1 MTSWNNFLSTILPE
15 EGLGWYCIGSYKKKT
30 TPITHFVQTIAEAE
44 VLIQDLLDK
53 QKDVY
58 FGCSKFITNENR
70 KAINAGWQKSFWLDL
85 DCGESYA
92 EENKGYRTQAEA
104 LTDVRRLCAELHLP
118 KPNIINSGNGLHIH
132 WVMDH
137 ALEKEEWAKTC
148 EYWKKQLKRL
158 NIIADPSKI
167 TDVAAVLRVPN
178 TLNFKSDP
186 PLDVKWVSQSPAMDY
201 EDFRAKVMHGIEIE
215 LDLTKAPRRPMDET
229 TRKLL
234 GNKISNFNDIMKSG
248 GCAQLKF
255 AYKNQPTIDYN
266 QWRGA
271 LSIAQFC
278 EDKDEAIH
286 KMSEKHPEYSYQD
299 TINKA
304 NDIGGPYHCVTLENN
319 NPGICDGC
327 QYKGKITSPISIN
340 AKIAKATEEDN
351 VVTLISAEIDT
362 EVTYKIPEL
371 PYPYFRGKNGG
382 IYKQGIDTGEDEEV
396 KDKLI
401 FKHDFYIVKRME
413 DPELGDMVWMRVHM
427 PKDGVREFSCSNQAL
442 MTSDEFKKT
451 VSKHGVIG
459 NSKEMAEIMNYI
471 TAFAKDLQDRE
482 TTEKMRTQ
490 FGWCDN
496 DTKFI
501 VGDRE
506 ISATEIVYSP
516 PSNTTLPFVSWFKP
530 KGTMEE
536 WKRVASAYSREG
548 QELRAFMLF
557 VGLGA
562 PLLKFTNQKGLIFSL
577 TENESGTG
585 KTTIQKVINSIWGNP
600 NDMMLIAKDTLKSQF
615 HQFGVFNNIC
625 ICTDEVTNMEEHAV
639 SDISYGVSQ
648 GRSNNRM
655 KANSNEMRL
664 NNTRWALPAVFSGN
678 SSMHDKMATLK
689 ATPES
694 EQLRIVEI
702 GVPADNTMTKEESD
716 ELFEQ
721 TLPENYGHAGP
732 VLVQYMIANLDTVKL
747 MLHET
752 QKKFDADAKLS
763 QKQRFY
769 SAGAAMAFTAGILA
783 KQLGLIDIDMDR
795 VWTWAVQY
803 FSNLR
808 ENVQSA
814 KTDPLASLGAYLNE
828 HNRNLLVVDDANDK
842 RTGLTKA
849 PLKIPYG
856 ALMTRYEPDT
866 GLLWIAVDELRLWCT
881 KKQVGFKGIIDGVKA
896 LDPNAVIK
904 KKGMAKGTELDSF
917 QVNALGFSVEKA
929 KMKFSLPTEIEVA
942 DGF

>member
-1 MTSWNNFLSTILPE
+1 M
-15 EGLGWYCIGSYKKKT
+15 
-30 TPITHFVQTIAEAE
+30 Q
-44 VLIQDLLDK
+44 
-53 QKDVY
+53 
-58 FGCSKFITNENR
+58 
-70 KAINAGWQKSFWLDL
+70 
-85 DCGESYA
+85 
-92 EENKGYRTQAEA
+92 
-104 LTDVRRLCAELHLP
+104 
-118 KPNIINSGNGLHIH
+118 
-132 WVMDH
+132 
-137 ALEKEEWAKTC
+137 
-148 EYWKKQLKRL
+148 
-158 NIIADPSKI
+158 
-167 TDVAAVLRVPN
+167 
-178 TLNFKSDP
+178 
-186 PLDVKWVSQSPAMDY
+186 
-201 EDFRAKVMHGIEIE
+201 
-215 LDLTKAPRRPMDET
+215 
-229 TRKLL
+229 
-234 GNKISNFNDIMKSG
+234 
-248 GCAQLKF
+248 
-255 AYKNQPTIDYN
+255 
-266 QWRGA
+266 
-271 LSIAQFC
+271 
-278 EDKDEAIH
+278 
-286 KMSEKHPEYSYQD
+286 
-299 TINKA
+299 
-304 NDIGGPYHCVTLENN
+304 
-319 NPGICDGC
+319 
-327 QYKGKITSPISIN
+327 
-340 AKIAKATEEDN
+340 
-351 VVTLISAEIDT
+351 
-362 EVTYKIPEL
+362 
-371 PYPYFRGKNGG
+371 
-382 IYKQGIDTGEDEEV
+382 
-396 KDKLI
+396 
-401 FKHDFYIVKRME
+401 

-427 PKDGVREFSCSNQAL
+427 PKDGVREFACSNQAL

-451 VSKHGVIG
+451 VSKYGVIG
-459 NSKEMAEIMNYI
+459 NAEEMKQIMNYI
-471 TAFAKDLQDRE
+471 TAFAKELQDRE
-482 TTEKMRTQ
+482 ATEKMRTQ
-490 FGWCDN
+490 FGWCDD

-516 PSNTTLPFVSWFKP
+516 PSNTTLPFVGWFKP

-625 ICTDEVTNMEEHAV
+625 VCTDEVTNMEEHAV

-702 GVPADNTMTKEESD
+702 GVPADKTMTKEESD

-721 TLPENYGHAGP
+721 TLPENYGHVGP
-732 VLVQYMIANLDTVKL
+732 VLVQHMIANLDAVKK

-783 KQLGLIDIDMDR
+783 KQLGLVDIDIDR
-795 VWTWAVQY
+795 VWTWAVEY

-808 ENVQSA
+808 ENVKSA
-814 KTDPLASLGAYLNE
+814 ESDPLSSLGAYLNE
-828 HNRNLLVVDDANDK
+828 HNRNMLVVDDINDK

-849 PLKIPYG
+849 PMKIPYG
-856 ALMTRYEPDT
+856 PLMIRFEPDT
-866 GLLWIAVDELRLWCT
+866 GLLWIAVDQLRLWCT
-881 KKQVGFKGIIDGVKA
+881 KKQIGYSGIISGVKS
-896 LDPNAVIK
+896 LDPNAIIK
-904 KKGMAKGTELDSF
+904 KKGMAKGSELDTFS
-917 QVNALGFSVEKA
+917 VNALGFNAEKA
-929 KMKFSLPTEIEVA
+929 KLKFNITPQEPIEE
-942 DGF
+942 

>member
-1 MTSWNNFLSTILPE
+1 MPTWNNFLSTILPE
-15 EGLGWYCIGSYKKKT
+15 EGLGWYCIGTYKKKT
-30 TPITHFVQTIAEAE
+30 PPKQYFFKTIAEAE
-44 VLIQDLLDK
+44 VCIQQLLDDK
-53 QKDVY
+53 KDVY
-58 FGCSKFITNENR
+58 FGCSKFITGENR
-70 KAINAGWQKSFWLDL
+70 KAINAGWQKSFWLDI
-85 DCGESYA
+85 DCGQSYA
-92 EENKGYRTQAEA
+92 DAGTGYPSQTEA
-104 LTDVRRLCAELHLP
+104 LLDVRRLCVELRLP
-118 KPNIINSGNGLHIH
+118 KPNVVNSGNGIHVH
-132 WVMDH
+132 WVMEN
-137 ALEKEEWAKTC
+137 AIEKEEWVKTC
-148 EYWKKQLKRL
+148 EYWRAQLKRL
-158 NIIADPSKI
+158 NIIADATKI
-167 TDVAAVLRVPN
+167 TDVAAVLRVPD
-178 TLNFKSDP
+178 THNFKSDP
-186 PLDVKWVSQSPAMDY
+186 PLDVKWVAKSPAMEY
-201 EDFRAKVMHGIEIE
+201 EDFRAKVMQGIEIE

-234 GNKISNFNDIMKSG
+234 GNKVSNFSDIMKSG
-248 GCAQLKF
+248 QCQQLKF
-255 AYKNQPTIDYN
+255 AYLNQPTIDYN

-286 KMSEKHPEYSYQD
+286 RMSEHHPEYSFQD
-299 TINKA
+299 TVYKA
-304 NDIGGPYHCVTLENN
+304 NDIGGPYHCVTLERN
-319 NPGICDGC
+319 NPGHCDGC
-327 QYKGKITSPISIN
+327 QHKGKITSPISIN
-340 AKIAKATEEDN
+340 SKIAKATEEDN
-351 VVTLISAEIDT
+351 VVTLISAEIET

-382 IYKQGIDTGEDEEV
+382 IYRQGFTNEDGDEV
-396 KDKLI
+396 EKDKLI

-427 PKDGVREFSCSNQAL
+427 PKDGVREFACSNQAL

-459 NSKEMAEIMNYI
+459 NAEEMKHIMNYI
-471 TAFAKDLQDRE
+471 TAFAKELQDRE

-506 ISATEIVYSP
+506 ISVTGTVYSP
-516 PSNTTLPFVSWFKP
+516 PSNTTLSFVQWFKP
-530 KGTMEE
+530 KGTLDE
-536 WKRVASAYSREG
+536 WKRVVSAYSRPG
-548 QELRAFMLF
+548 QEARAFMFF

-585 KTTIQKVINSIWGNP
+585 KTTIQRVINSIWGNP
-600 NDMMLIAKDTLKSQF
+600 TDMMLIAKDTLKSQF
-615 HQFGVFNNIC
+615 HQFGVFNNIA
-625 ICTDEVTNMEEHAV
+625 ICTDEVTNMSEEAV

-664 NNTRWALPAVFSGN
+664 NNTRWALPAIFSGN
-678 SSMHDKMATLK
+678 SSMHDKMAVLK

-694 EQLRIVEI
+694 EQLRIVEVSI
-702 GVPADNTMTKEESD
+702 YADNSMTKEESD

-732 VLVQYMIANLDTVKL
+732 LLTQHFLVNLDAAKK

-752 QKKFDADAKLS
+752 QKRFDTDAQLS

-769 SAGAAMAFTAGILA
+769 SAGAAMAFTGAILA
-783 KQLGLIDIDMDR
+783 KELGLHDIDIDK
-795 VWTWAVQY
+795 VWTWAVKY
-803 FSNLR
+803 FSELR
-808 ENVQSA
+808 ESVQSA
-814 KTDPLASLGAYLNE
+814 KSDPLANLGAFLNE
-828 HNRNLLVVDDANDK
+828 HNRNLLVVDDSNDK

-856 ALMTRYEPDT
+856 PLMTRYEPDT

-881 KKQVGFKGIIDGVKA
+881 KKQIGFKDIVDGIKIR
-896 LDPNAVIK
+896 DPNSLIK

-929 KMKFSLPTEIEVA
+929 KLKFSIPTEEQ
-942 DGF
+942 

>member
-1 MTSWNNFLSTILPE
+1 MSTWNNFLSTILPE

-30 TPITHFVQTIAEAE
+30 PPITHFVQTIAEAE
-44 VLIQDLLDK
+44 VLIQELLDK

-85 DCGESYA
+85 DCGQSYA
-92 EENKGYRTQAEA
+92 DAGTGYASQTEA
-104 LTDVRRLCAELHLP
+104 LVDVKRLCTELNLP
-118 KPNIINSGNGLHIH
+118 KPNIVNSGNGLHVH
-132 WVMDH
+132 WVMENS
-137 ALEKEEWAKTC
+137 LEKEEWTKTC
-148 EYWKKQLKRL
+148 AYWKQQLKRL

-167 TDVAAVLRVPN
+167 TDVAAVLRIPN

-186 PLDVKWVSQSPAMDY
+186 PLDVKWIAQSAPMEY
-201 EDFRAKVMHGIEIE
+201 EDFRAKVMQDIEIE

-234 GNKISNFNDIMKSG
+234 GNKVTYFRDIMKSHE
-248 GCAQLKF
+248 CAQLEY
-255 AYKNQPTIDYN
+255 AYKNQDKIDYN

-278 EDKDEAIH
+278 EDRDEAVH
-286 KMSEKHPEYSYQD
+286 RLSDKHPDYSFQD
-299 TINKA
+299 TEYKA
-304 NDIGGPYHCVTLENN
+304 NDIGGPYHCVTLERN
-319 NPGICDGC
+319 NPGHCDGC
-327 QYKGKITSPISIN
+327 KHKGKITSPISIS
-340 AKIAKATEEDN
+340 AKIAKATDADN
-351 VVTLISAEIDT
+351 VVTLKSAEIET

-382 IYKQGIDTGEDEEV
+382 IYKQGFTTEDGDEV
-396 KDKLI
+396 EKDKLI

-427 PKDGVREFSCSNQAL
+427 PKDGIREFACSNQAL
-442 MTSDEFKKT
+442 MVTDRFKDA
-451 VSKHGVIG
+451 VAPHGVIG
-459 NSKEMAEIMNYI
+459 TPEEMKQIMNYI
-471 TAFAKDLQDRE
+471 TAFAKELQDRE

-501 VGDRE
+501 IGDRE
-506 ISATEIVYSP
+506 ISDKQIVYSP
-516 PSNTTLPFVSWFKP
+516 PSNTTLSFVSWFKP
-530 KGTMEE
+530 KGTIDE
-536 WKRVASAYSREG
+536 WKRVVNTYGREG
-548 QELRAFMLF
+548 QEARAFLF
-557 VGLGA
+557 LAGLGA

-615 HQFGVFNNIC
+615 HQFGVYNNIA
-625 ICTDEVTNMEEHAV
+625 ICTDEVTNMTEEAV

-664 NNTRWALPAVFSGN
+664 NNTRWALPAFFSGN
-678 SSMHDKMATLK
+678 ASMHDKMSALK

-694 EQLRIVEI
+694 EQLRIVEVGI
-702 GVPADNTMTKEESD
+702 HADKSLTKEESD
-716 ELFEQ
+716 EIFEH
-721 TLPENYGHAGP
+721 TLVENYGHAGP
-732 VLVQYMIANLDTVKL
+732 ILVQYMIANLDSVKQ
-747 MLHET
+747 MLKET
-752 QKKFDADAKLS
+752 QKRFDTDANLV

-769 SAGAAMAFTAGILA
+769 SAGAAIAFTAGILA
-783 KQLGLIDIDMDR
+783 KKLGLIDYDMERIWD
-795 VWTWAVQY
+795 WAVKY
-803 FSNLR
+803 FSELR
-808 ENVQSA
+808 ETVQA
-814 KTDPLASLGAYLNE
+814 NKPDPLANLGTFLNE
-828 HNRNLLVVDDANDK
+828 HMRNLLVVDDANDK

-849 PLKIPYG
+849 PLKVPYG
-856 ALMTRYEPDT
+856 PLITRYEPDT
-866 GLLWIAVDELRLWCT
+866 GLVWIAVDELRLWCA
-881 KKQVGFKGIIDGVKA
+881 KKQIGFKDIVDALKA
-896 LDPNAVIK
+896 RDPNTVMK

-917 QVNALGFSVEKA
+917 QINALCFNVEKA
-929 KMKFSLPTEIEVA
+929 KLKFAIPETEE
-942 DGF
+942 

>member
-1 MTSWNNFLSTILPE
+1 MPTWNNFLSTILPE
-15 EGLGWYCIGSYKKKT
+15 EGLGWYCIGTYKKKT
-30 TPITHFVQTIAEAE
+30 PPKQYFFKTIAEAE
-44 VLIQDLLDK
+44 VCIQQLLDDK
-53 QKDVY
+53 KDVY
-58 FGCSKFITNENR
+58 FGCSKFITDENR

-85 DCGESYA
+85 DCGQSYA
-92 EENKGYRTQAEA
+92 DAGTGYLSQAEA
-104 LTDVRRLCAELHLP
+104 LIDVKRLCTELRLP
-118 KPNIINSGNGLHIH
+118 KPNVVNSGNGLHVH
-132 WVMDH
+132 WVMEE
-137 ALEKEEWAKTC
+137 ALEKEEWTKTC
-148 EYWKKQLKRL
+148 EYWKRQLKRL
-158 NIIADPSKI
+158 NIVADPSKI
-167 TDVAAVLRVPN
+167 TDVAAVLRVPD
-178 TLNFKSDP
+178 THNFKSDP
-186 PLDVKWVSQSPAMDY
+186 PLDVKWMHQSPAMEY
-201 EDFRAKVMHGIEIE
+201 EDFRAKVMQGIEIE

-234 GNKISNFNDIMKSG
+234 GNKVTYFKDVMRSKECN
-248 GCAQLKF
+248 QLEF
-255 AYKNQPTIDYN
+255 AYRNQPTIDYN

-278 EDKDEAIH
+278 EDRNEAIH
-286 KMSEKHPEYSYQD
+286 KMSQHHPEYSYQD
-299 TINKA
+299 TVYKA
-304 NDIGGPYHCVTLENN
+304 NDIGGPYHCVTLERNS
-319 NPGICDGC
+319 PGLCDGC
-327 QYKGKITSPISIN
+327 IHKGKITSPISIGS
-340 AKIAKATEEDN
+340 KIAKATEEDN
-351 VVTLISAEIDT
+351 IVTLVSAEIET
-362 EVTYKIPEL
+362 KVTYKIPEL

-382 IYKQGIDTGEDEEV
+382 IYKQGFTSEDGDEV
-396 KDKLI
+396 EKDKLI

-427 PKDGVREFSCSNQAL
+427 PKDGVREFACSNQAL

-451 VSKHGVIG
+451 VSKYGVIG
-459 NSKEMAEIMNYI
+459 NAEEMKHIMNYI
-471 TAFAKDLQDRE
+471 TAFAKELQDRE

-506 ISATEIVYSP
+506 ISATGTVYSP
-516 PSNTTLPFVSWFKP
+516 PSNTTLSFVSWFKP
-530 KGTMEE
+530 KGTLDE
-536 WKRVASAYSREG
+536 WKRVVSAYSRTG
-548 QELRAFMLF
+548 QEARAFMFF

-585 KTTIQKVINSIWGNP
+585 KTTIQRVINSIWGSP
-600 NDMMLIAKDTLKSQF
+600 TDMMLIAKDTLKSQF
-615 HQFGVFNNIC
+615 HQFGVFNNIA
-625 ICTDEVTNMEEHAV
+625 ICTDEVTNMSEEAV

-664 NNTRWALPAVFSGN
+664 NNTRWALPAIFSGN
-678 SSMHDKMATLK
+678 SSMHDKMAVLK

-694 EQLRIVEI
+694 EQLRIVEVGI
-702 GVPADNTMTKEESD
+702 HADNTMSKEESD

-732 VLVQYMIANLDTVKL
+732 ILTQHFLANLDAVKK

-752 QKKFDADAKLS
+752 QKRFDVDAKLS

-769 SAGAAMAFTAGILA
+769 SAGAAMAFTGAILA
-783 KQLGLIDIDMDR
+783 KEQGLHDIDIEK
-795 VWTWAVQY
+795 VWAWAVKY
-803 FSNLR
+803 FSELR

-849 PLKIPYG
+849 PLKLPYG
-856 ALMTRYEPDT
+856 PLMTRYEPDT

-881 KKQVGFKGIIDGVKA
+881 KKQVGYKGIIDGVKA
-896 LDPNAVIK
+896 LDPNSIIK
-904 KKGMAKGTELDSF
+904 KKGMAKGSELDTF

-929 KMKFSLPTEIEVA
+929 KLKFSIPTEEE
-942 DGF
+942 

>member
-1 MTSWNNFLSTILPE
+1 MPTWNNFLSTILPE
-15 EGLGWYCIGSYKKKT
+15 EGLGWYCIGTYKKKT
-30 TPITHFVQTIAEAE
+30 PPKQYFFKTIAEAE
-44 VLIQDLLDK
+44 VCIQQLLDDK
-53 QKDVY
+53 KDVY
-58 FGCSKFITNENR
+58 FGCSKFITDENR

-85 DCGESYA
+85 DCGQSYA
-92 EENKGYRTQAEA
+92 DAGTGYLSQTEA
-104 LTDVRRLCAELHLP
+104 LLDVRRLCAELHLP
-118 KPNIINSGNGLHIH
+118 KPNVVNSGNGLHVH
-132 WVMDH
+132 WVMEN
-137 ALEKEEWAKTC
+137 ALEKEEWSKTC
-148 EYWKKQLKRL
+148 EYWKRQLKRL

-178 TLNFKSDP
+178 THNFKSDP
-186 PLDVKWVSQSPAMDY
+186 PLDVKWIAKSPAMEY
-201 EDFRAKVMHGIEIE
+201 EDFRAKVMQGIEIE

-234 GNKISNFNDIMKSG
+234 GNKVSNFNAIMKSG
-248 GCAQLKF
+248 ECKQLSY

-278 EDKDEAIH
+278 EDRDTAIH
-286 KMSEKHPEYSYQD
+286 KMSEKHPEYSPQD
-299 TINKA
+299 TEYKA
-304 NDIGGPYHCVTLENN
+304 NDIGGPYHCLTLERN
-319 NPGICDGC
+319 NPGHCDGC
-327 QYKGKITSPISIN
+327 IHKGKITSPISIN
-340 AKIAKATEEDN
+340 SKIAKATGEDN
-351 VVTLISAEIDT
+351 VVVLKSAEIEA

-382 IYKQGIDTGEDEEV
+382 VYKQGFTSEDGEEV
-396 KDKLI
+396 EKDKLI

-427 PKDGVREFSCSNQAL
+427 PKDGVREFACSNQAL

-459 NSKEMAEIMNYI
+459 NAEEMKHIMNYI
-471 TAFAKDLQDRE
+471 TAFAKELQDRE

-490 FGWCDN
+490 FGWCEN

-506 ISATEIVYSP
+506 ITGTGTVYSP
-516 PSNTTLPFVSWFKP
+516 PSNTTLSFVPWFKP
-530 KGTMEE
+530 KGTLDE
-536 WKRVASAYSREG
+536 WKRVTSAYGRKG
-548 QELRAFMLF
+548 QEARAFLF
-557 VGLGA
+557 FAGLGA
-562 PLLKFTNQKGLIFSL
+562 PLLKFTNLKGLIFSL

-585 KTTIQKVINSIWGNP
+585 KTTIQRVINSIWGNP
-600 NDMMLIAKDTLKSQF
+600 TDMMLIAKDTLKSQF
-615 HQFGVFNNIC
+615 HQFGVFNNIA
-625 ICTDEVTNMEEHAV
+625 ICTDEITNMEEHAV

-664 NNTRWALPAVFSGN
+664 NNTRWSLPAFFSGN
-678 SSMHDKMATLK
+678 SSMHDKMAVLK

-694 EQLRIVEI
+694 EQLRIVEVGI
-702 GVPADNTMTKEESD
+702 HADKTMSKEESD

-721 TLPENYGHAGP
+721 ALPENYGHAGP
-732 VLVQYMIANLDTVKL
+732 IFVEYLLANLDSAKK

-752 QKKFDADAKLS
+752 QKRFDADAKLS

-769 SAGAAMAFTAGILA
+769 SAGAAMAFTGAILA
-783 KQLGLIDIDMDR
+783 KKAGLHDIDIDR
-795 VWTWAVQY
+795 VWTWAVEY

-808 ENVQSA
+808 ESVQSA
-814 KTDPLASLGAYLNE
+814 EADPLASLGAFLNE

-849 PLKIPYG
+849 PLKLPYG
-856 ALMTRYEPDT
+856 PLMTRYEPDT

-896 LDPNAVIK
+896 LDPNSIIK
-904 KKGMAKGTELDSF
+904 KKGMAKGSELDTF

-929 KMKFSLPTEIEVA
+929 KLKFELPTSE
-942 DGF
+942 

>member
-1 MTSWNNFLSTILPE
+1 MQMTSWNNFLSTILPE
-15 EGLGWYCIGSYKKKT
+15 EGLGWYCIGTYKKKT
-30 TPITHFVQTIAEAE
+30 TPKQYFTKTIAEAE
-44 VLIQDLLDK
+44 ERIQQLLDDK
-53 QKDVY
+53 KDVY
-58 FGCSKFITNENR
+58 FGCSKYITNENR

-85 DCGESYA
+85 DCGQSYA
-92 EENKGYRTQAEA
+92 DAGTGYPSQVEA
-104 LTDVRRLCAELHLP
+104 LVAVGRLCKELNLP
-118 KPNIINSGNGLHIH
+118 KPNVISSGNGLHVH
-132 WVMDH
+132 WVMEN
-137 ALEKEEWAKTC
+137 AIEKEEWSKTC
-148 EYWKKQLKRL
+148 EYWRLQLKRL
-158 NIIADPSKI
+158 NIIADATKI
-167 TDVAAVLRVPN
+167 TDVAAVLRVPD

-186 PLDVKWVSQSPAMDY
+186 PLKVEWLKKFPPMEY

-234 GNKISNFNDIMKSG
+234 GNKVSNFNDIMKSRQ
-248 GCAQLKF
+248 CAQLSY

-278 EDKDEAIH
+278 EDRDEAIH
-286 KMSEKHPEYSYQD
+286 KMSEHHPEYSFQD
-299 TINKA
+299 TEYKA
-304 NDIGGPYHCVTLENN
+304 NDIGGPYHCLTLERNS
-319 NPGICDGC
+319 PGLCDGC
-327 QYKGKITSPISIN
+327 QHKGKITSPISIN
-340 AKIAKATEEDN
+340 AKIAKATGEDN
-351 VVTLISAEIDT
+351 VVTLKSAEIET

-382 IYKQGIDTGEDEEV
+382 IYRQGFTNEDGDEV
-396 KDKLI
+396 EKDKLI
-401 FKHDFYIVKRME
+401 FKYDFYIVKRMQ
-413 DPELGDMVWMRVHM
+413 DPELGDMIWMRVHM
-427 PKDGVREFSCSNQAL
+427 PKDGVREFACSNQSL
-442 MTSDEFKKT
+442 MVIDRFKDT
-451 VSKHGVIG
+451 VAPHGVIG
-459 NSKEMAEIMNYI
+459 NAEEMKQIMNYI

-496 DTKFI
+496 DSKFI
-501 VGDRE
+501 VGDKE
-506 ISATEIVYSP
+506 ITATGMQYSP

-530 KGTMEE
+530 KGSMEE
-536 WKRVASAYSREG
+536 WKRIANAYSREG
-548 QELRAFMLF
+548 QEVRAFMLF

-562 PLLKFTNQKGLIFSL
+562 PLLKFTNLKGLIFSL

-585 KTTIQKVINSIWGNP
+585 KTTIQRVINSIWGNP
-600 NDMMLIAKDTLKSQF
+600 TDMMLIAKDTLKSQF
-615 HQFGVFNNIC
+615 HQFGVFNNIA
-625 ICTDEVTNMEEHAV
+625 ICTDEVTNMTEEAV

-664 NNTRWALPAVFSGN
+664 NNTRWALPAIFSGN
-678 SSMHDKMATLK
+678 SSMHDKMAVLK

-702 GVPADNTMTKEESD
+702 GVAADKTMTKQESD

-721 TLPENYGHAGP
+721 ALPENYGHAGP
-732 VLVQYMIANLDTVKL
+732 ILIQYMLANMDTVKK
-747 MLHET
+747 MLKET

-783 KQLGLIDIDMDR
+783 NELGIINIDTDK
-795 VWTWAVQY
+795 VWKWAVTY

-808 ENVQSA
+808 ESVKSA
-814 KTDPLASLGAYLNE
+814 ESDPLASLGAYLNE
-828 HNRNLLVVDDANDK
+828 YNRNLLVVDDALDK

-856 ALMTRYEPDT
+856 PLMTRYEPDT
-866 GLLWIAVDELRLWCT
+866 GLLWIAVDQLRLWCT
-881 KKQVGFKGIIDGVKA
+881 RKQVGYKGIIDGVKA
-896 LDPNAVIK
+896 LDPNAIIK
-904 KKGMAKGTELDSF
+904 KKGMAKGSELDSF
-917 QVNALGFSVEKA
+917 QVNALGFNVEKA
-929 KMKFSLPTEIEVA
+929 KLKFSIPTEK
-942 DGF
+942 